1 MLRSLASEYDS
12 FMTCA
17 KFHEI
22 FAYAPGSALSG
33 MKNDRTGGA
42 L

>member
-12 FMTCA
+12 FMTCE

-22 FAYAPGSALSG
+22 FAYARESAIFG
-33 MKNDRTGGA
+33 MKNDRMGDT